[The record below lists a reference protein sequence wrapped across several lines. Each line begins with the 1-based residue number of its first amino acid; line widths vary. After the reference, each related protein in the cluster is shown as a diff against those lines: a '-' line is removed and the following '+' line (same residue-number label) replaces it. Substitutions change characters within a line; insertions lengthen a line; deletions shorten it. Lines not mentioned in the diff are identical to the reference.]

1 MIFSFQ
7 DCTYN
12 LEGARR
18 IMLDGQKVHISFP
31 LNFPELYA
39 GFDQIT
45 LTFRDERNAKD
56 IFNFLSLNLLSKD
69 FYEIREI
76 PLDENSADM
85 ANCIGVHPGVEIH
98 KGFGNR

>member
-1 MIFSFQ
+1 MLLSFQ
-7 DCTYN
+7 NCTYN

-56 IFNFLSLNLLSKD
+56 VFGFISSNLLGTE
-69 FYEIREI
+69 YYMIRESPI
-76 PLDENSADM
+76 GSCPAGAENST
-85 ANCIGVHPGVEIH
+85 GESLGVEIH
-98 KGFGNR
+98 KVD